1 MKKWMKISLWLVA
14 MSGVITILV
23 FASQE
28 ESKKKYENPKISIH
42 VEGDGDV
49 FLTEEELVDRL
60 ELHRL
65 IQENQQVG
73 SLNIR
78 KIEYMISLMPEVKKV
93 DVFKPI
99 GNEWDIQLELRKPIA
114 RIFNKFGQSFYL
126 DEDGYLMNRSSLHT
140 ARVLVFSGA
149 ISDRFSPNSII
160 KIINND
166 SLKSIR
172 NLDDIYRIS
181 NYVCNDPILHKMI
194 GQVYREKNGDFVL
207 IPIVGDQ
214 KIILGTANSDEDVKD
229 KFERILEF
237 YKEAMPYEG
246 WNKYSEI
253 SVKYEGQIVCRKRA
267 N

>member
-1 MKKWMKISLWLVA
+1 MKNWMKISLWILVA
-14 MSGVITILV
+14 AGVVTILV
-23 FASQE
+23 FANNE
-28 ESKKKYENPKISIH
+28 ENEKKYDIPEVSIH
-42 VEGDGDV
+42 VDGDA
-49 FLTEEELVDRL
+49 FLTEPELIDRL
-60 ELHRL
+60 KLHRL
-65 IQENQQVG
+65 IEQNQQVEN
-73 SLNIR
+73 LNIR
-78 KIEYMISLMPEVKKV
+78 KIEYVISRMPEVKHVK
-93 DVFKPI
+93 VFKRI
-99 GNEWDIQLELRKPIA
+99 GNKWDIQLILRKPIA
-114 RIFNKFGQSFYL
+114 RIFNKLGQSFYL
-126 DEDGYLMNRSSLHT
+126 DEDGFLMNRSSLHT
-140 ARVLVFSGA
+140 ARVLVFSGF
-149 ISDRFSPNSII
+149 IKDRFSPNSID

-181 NYVCNDPILHKMI
+181 NYVCNDPIFHKMI

-214 KIILGTANSDEDVKD
+214 KINLGTANSDADVKD
-229 KFERILEF
+229 KFERLLEF

>member
-1 MKKWMKISLWLVA
+1 MKNWMKISLWILA
-14 MSGVITILV
+14 AAGVVTILV
-23 FASQE
+23 FANNE
-28 ESKKKYENPKISIH
+28 ENEKKYDIPEVSIH
-42 VEGDGDV
+42 VDGDA
-49 FLTEEELVDRL
+49 FLTEPELIDRL
-60 ELHRL
+60 KLHRL
-65 IQENQQVG
+65 IEQNQQVG
-73 SLNIR
+73 NLNIR
-78 KIEYMISLMPEVKKV
+78 KIEYVISRMPEVKHVK
-93 DVFKPI
+93 VFKRI
-99 GNEWDIQLELRKPIA
+99 GNKWDLQLILRKPIA
-114 RIFNKFGQSFYL
+114 RIFNKLGQSFYL
-126 DEDGYLMNRSSLHT
+126 DENGFMMNRSSLHT
-140 ARVLVFSGA
+140 ARVLVFSGF
-149 ISDRFSPNSII
+149 IKDHFSPNSID

-214 KIILGTANSDEDVKD
+214 KINLGTANSDADVKD
-229 KFERILEF
+229 KFERLLEF

>member
-1 MKKWMKISLWLVA
+1 MKKWIKIVIWVLVA
-14 MSGVITILV
+14 ALVVTILV
-23 FASQE
+23 FANKE
-28 ESKKKYENPKISIH
+28 EQNKKYTKPEISIH
-42 VEGDGDV
+42 VDGDA
-49 FLTEEELVDRL
+49 FLTEPELIDRL
-60 ELHRL
+60 DFHGL
-65 IQENQQVG
+65 IEQQQAIG
-73 SLNIR
+73 KLNIR
-78 KIEYMISLMPEVKKV
+78 KIEYVISHMPEVKHVK
-93 DVFKPI
+93 VFKRI
-99 GNEWDIQLELRKPIA
+99 GNKWDIQLELRKPIA

-126 DEDGYLMNRSSLHT
+126 DEEGFLMNRSNLHT
-140 ARVLVFSGA
+140 ARVLVFSGN
-149 ISDRFSPNSII
+149 ITDRFEPKSIF

-194 GQVYREKNGDFVL
+194 GQVYREMNGDFVL

-214 KIILGTANSDEDVKD
+214 KIILGTAPTDAVVKD
-229 KFERILEF
+229 KFERLLDF

>member
-1 MKKWMKISLWLVA
+1 
-14 MSGVITILV
+14 
-23 FASQE
+23 
-28 ESKKKYENPKISIH
+28 
-42 VEGDGDV
+42 
-49 FLTEEELVDRL
+49 
-60 ELHRL
+60 
-65 IQENQQVG
+65 
-73 SLNIR
+73 
-78 KIEYMISLMPEVKKV
+78 VK
-93 DVFKPI
+93 VFKRI
-99 GNEWDIQLELRKPIA
+99 GNKWDIQLELRKPIA

-126 DEDGYLMNRSSLHT
+126 DQDGFLMNRSSLHT
-140 ARVLVFSGA
+140 ARVLVFSGN
-149 ISDRFSPNSII
+149 IKDRFEPNSIF

-194 GQVYREKNGDFVL
+194 GQVYRENNGDFVL

-214 KIILGTANSDEDVKD
+214 KIILGTAQSDAVVKD
-229 KFERILEF
+229 KFERLLDF
-237 YKEAMPYEG
+237 YKEAMPFEG

>member
-1 MKKWMKISLWLVA
+1 MKKWMKISLWIIVA
-14 MSGVITILV
+14 ASVITILV
-23 FASQE
+23 FANIAE
-28 ESKKKYENPKISIH
+28 AGKKYDKPEISIH
-42 VEGDGDV
+42 VNGDRDV
-49 FLTEEELVDRL
+49 FLTEAELIDRL

-65 IQENQQVG
+65 IQENDQVEK
-73 SLNIR
+73 LNIR
-78 KIEYMISLMPEVKKV
+78 KMEYVISLMPEVKNV

-99 GNEWDIQLELRKPIA
+99 GNQWNIRLNLRKPIA
-114 RIFNKFGQSFYL
+114 RIFNKYGQSFYM
-126 DEDGYLMNRSSLHT
+126 DEDGFLMNRSSLHT

-149 ISDRFSPNSII
+149 IKDRFSPNSLTE
-160 KIINND
+160 IINND

-229 KFERILEF
+229 KFDRILEF